1 MNLSDRLKWKAVLT
15 SLVLRRKTLY
25 FFILFI
31 VLLSFLRR
39 ILTSIISRW
48 GVCSS
53 HRSEIFQCSTEFLVY
68 ANVVDLILCYVS
80 GDLQVALWIRLWGK
94 MLPPIANWLKEHRS
108 ANLSPF
114 SFIQLDPW
122 VPFLPCFIDDSLQ
135 FLVEGIFLSWSA
147 SLVRAYIYVALDD
160 GQFDSLIWC
169 NWTFF

>member
-1 MNLSDRLKWKAVLT
+1 MKSCPHFLGLEEED
-15 SLVLRRKTLY
+15 
-25 FFILFI
+25 I
-31 VLLSFLRR
+31 VLFY
-39 ILTSIISRW
+39 
-48 GVCSS
+48 
-53 HRSEIFQCSTEFLVY
+53 LVY
-68 ANVVDLILCYVS
+68 CVIELLEADSNFYLPNFLFMQMWSIWFSVTWS
-80 GDLQVALWIRLWGK
+80 GDLHVALWICLWGK

-135 FLVEGIFLSWSA
+135 LLVEGIFLSWSA
-147 SLVRAYIYVALDD
+147 SLVGAYIYVALDG